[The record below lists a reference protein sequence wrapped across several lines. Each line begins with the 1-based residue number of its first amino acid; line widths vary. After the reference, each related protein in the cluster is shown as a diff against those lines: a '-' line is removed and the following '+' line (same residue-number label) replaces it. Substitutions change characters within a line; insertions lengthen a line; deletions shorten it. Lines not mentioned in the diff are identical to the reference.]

1 MVTREK
7 AHAQL
12 LVVSKHCGRPTSLLS
27 DSARW
32 STFSLSLS
40 IPTRL
45 DWISNHT
52 RTEWLYWAAA
62 WVILHSRYMPNH
74 VSMASTRHTAKKKQ
88 KKTSFLCFPTA
99 YLRYTQTH
107 TVFVGAVISR
117 SKHNCIQAVHCP
129 LWAMQNKGPSVS
141 SNSLSLS
148 LRWKLLWLANN
159 DLDGKRSIM
168 RTGSTLTVSDSDS
181 DTHTRRYWLARLMP
195 SHGHDQD

>member
-40 IPTRL
+40 L
-45 DWISNHT
+45 FQHGWIEYQTTPGLNDC
-52 RTEWLYWAAA
+52 TEPPHESYCTHATCLTMFRWPARATLQ
-62 WVILHSRYMPNH
+62 
-74 VSMASTRHTAKKKQ
+74 KKKKT
-88 KKTSFLCFPTA
+88 KKTTSFLCFPTA

-129 LWAMQNKGPSVS
+129 L
-141 SNSLSLS
+141 
-148 LRWKLLWLANN
+148 
-159 DLDGKRSIM
+159 
-168 RTGSTLTVSDSDS
+168 
-181 DTHTRRYWLARLMP
+181 
-195 SHGHDQD
+195 